1 MAKEYSAELIEI
13 RCYCSKCGK
22 IFDYK
27 KHEVNFEGWE
37 QDHHGG
43 SSIAFTCKEC
53 YLSHFITLSEY

>member
-27 KHEVNFEGWE
+27 KHEVVFDGWE

-43 SSIAFTCKEC
+43 SSMIFTCKGC
-53 YLSHFITLSEY
+53 NTYYHITLSKY